1 MRTSRETFGPQK
13 GSRRATL
20 PALQNPYR
28 PCMTNST
35 VSEPILPR
43 EESAPRLWTTTLLFS
58 ITLLAALVLV
68 PWYGLTHGFSTGS
81 WVCYAFFLIA
91 NGVSITGGYHRLWAH
106 RTYEAHWTLRLF
118 FMIFGTMSLQNSAFA
133 WCSGHRVHHLNVDDV
148 DRDPYSIKRGFWF
161 AHIGWMLRDYPSGKK
176 DFSNIPDLRRD
187 PLLQFQ
193 HRFYLPLVLITNFG
207 FPLAAGWLVG
217 DVWGTFILAGILRL
231 VVSQHVTFFINSLA
245 HMWGSRPYTDENS
258 ARDNPFL
265 AFVTYG
271 EGYHNFHHIFAHDYR
286 NGVRWWQFDPT
297 KWIIASLQYLGLTRR
312 LKRTP
317 PFQIQR
323 ALLAMQF
330 TRAQEKLAK
339 LHQRVGHSQIEHLRQ
354 RVAHEYETFLAAIA
368 DWAKVK
374 EQWLEEKKRAVIEH
388 WEHANFQKRLKEIE
402 RNLRMQ
408 RRRMRD
414 LHSQLA

>member
-1 MRTSRETFGPQK
+1 
-13 GSRRATL
+13 
-20 PALQNPYR
+20 
-28 PCMTNST
+28 MTPST
-35 VSEPILPR
+35 VSQPATPQ
-43 EESAPRLWTTTLLFS
+43 EEIAPRLWTTTLLFS
-58 ITLLAALVLV
+58 ITFLAALVLV

-118 FMIFGTMSLQNSAFA
+118 FMIFGTMSLQNSAFV

-161 AHIGWMLRDYPSGKK
+161 AHLGWMLRDYPSGKK
-176 DFSNIPDLRRD
+176 DFSNIPDLRRE
-187 PLLQFQ
+187 PLLRFQ
-193 HRFYLPLVLITNFG
+193 HRFYVPLVLITNFG

-245 HMWGSRPYTDENS
+245 HMWGTRPYTDDNT
-258 ARDNPFL
+258 ARDNPLL

-297 KWIIASLQYLGLTRR
+297 KWIIASLQYVGLTRR

-330 TRAQEKLAK
+330 RRTQERLAK
-339 LHQRVGHSQIEHLRQ
+339 LHQRGGHSQIEHLRQ

-402 RNLRMQ
+402 RSLRMQ
-408 RRRMRD
+408 RRRMRV
-414 LHSQLA
+414 LHAQLA

>member
-1 MRTSRETFGPQK
+1 
-13 GSRRATL
+13 
-20 PALQNPYR
+20 
-28 PCMTNST
+28 MTQST
-35 VSEPILPR
+35 VSEPATPQGEL
-43 EESAPRLWTTTLLFS
+43 APRLWTTTLLFS

-68 PWYGLTHGFSTGS
+68 PWYGLTHGFSLGS
-81 WVCYAFFLIA
+81 WLCYAFFLIA

-133 WCSGHRVHHLNVDDV
+133 WCSGHRTHHLNVDDV

-161 AHIGWMLRDYPSGKK
+161 AHIGWMLRDYPSGQK

-193 HRFYLPLVLITNFG
+193 HRFYVPLVLITNFG

-217 DVWGTFILAGILRL
+217 DVWGTFILAGVLRL

-245 HMWGSRPYTDENS
+245 HMWGTRPYTDENT

-297 KWIIASLQYLGLTRR
+297 KWIIASLQYVGLTRR

-330 TRAQEKLAK
+330 RRAQEKLAR
-339 LHQRVGHSQIEHLRQ
+339 LHQRGGHSQIEHFRQ
-354 RVAHEYETFLAAIA
+354 VIAHEYETFLAAIA

-402 RNLRMQ
+402 RSVRLQ
-408 RRRMRD
+408 RRRLRV
-414 LHSQLA
+414 LHAELA

>member
-1 MRTSRETFGPQK
+1 
-13 GSRRATL
+13 
-20 PALQNPYR
+20 
-28 PCMTNST
+28 MTHRT
-35 VSEPILPR
+35 VSEPATPQGEL
-43 EESAPRLWTTTLLFS
+43 APRLWTTTLLFS
-58 ITLLAALVLV
+58 ITMLAALVLV
-68 PWYGLTHGFSTGS
+68 PWYGLTHGFSLGS
-81 WVCYAFFLIA
+81 WLCYAFFLIA

-133 WCSGHRVHHLNVDDV
+133 WCSGHRTHHLNVDDV

-193 HRFYLPLVLITNFG
+193 HRFYVPLVLITNFG

-217 DVWGTFILAGILRL
+217 DVWGTFILAGVLRL

-245 HMWGSRPYTDENS
+245 HMWGSRPYTDENT

-297 KWIIASLQYLGLTRR
+297 KWIIASLQYVGVTRR

-330 TRAQEKLAK
+330 RRTQEKLAK
-339 LHQRVGHSQIEHLRQ
+339 LHQRGGHSQIEHFRQ
-354 RVAHEYETFLAAIA
+354 VIAHEYETFLAAIA

-402 RNLRMQ
+402 RRVRLQ
-408 RRRMRD
+408 RRRLRV
-414 LHSQLA
+414 LHAELA